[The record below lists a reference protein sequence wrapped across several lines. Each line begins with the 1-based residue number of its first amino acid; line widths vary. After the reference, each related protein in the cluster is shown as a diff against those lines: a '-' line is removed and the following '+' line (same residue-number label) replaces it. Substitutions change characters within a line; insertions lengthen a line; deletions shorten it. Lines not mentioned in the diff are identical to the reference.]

1 MDAEVDWGM
10 EDDFDPWQAG
20 SAPQEKS
27 EQTKEVKEEQEKPSA
42 VEAPPKATEKPSQSR
57 CSLLPVEASDTHPL
71 SVDIAEEEPKVQT
84 EQKNEQI
91 RTASR
96 DSSAAFLRVMVNVSA
111 ITIRL

>member
-27 EQTKEVKEEQEKPSA
+27 EQTKEVKEEQEKPRA

-71 SVDIAEEEPKVQT
+71 SLNIAEEEPKIQT

-96 DSSAAFLRVMVNVSA
+96 DSSVAFLRVMVNVSA
-111 ITIRL
+111 ITIRP

>member
-27 EQTKEVKEEQEKPSA
+27 QQTKEVKEEQEKPSA

-57 CSLLPVEASDTHPL
+57 CSLLRVEASHTHPL
-71 SVDIAEEEPKVQT
+71 SFNIAEEEPKIKI

-111 ITIRL
+111 ITIRP